1 MAYTVLPRNSCLLHS
16 DLLFDTIISE
26 CRPGG
31 GDSFG
36 AFTKNAYIV
45 TDTMDI
51 ITIGIIVA
59 FAVCLIAGKHEKNK
73 EEKFWKS
80 QGREKV
86 KIGNKWYWI

>member
-1 MAYTVLPRNSCLLHS
+1 
-16 DLLFDTIISE
+16 
-26 CRPGG
+26 
-31 GDSFG
+31 
-36 AFTKNAYIV
+36 
-45 TDTMDI
+45 MDI